1 MKIIRIIAFC
11 TVIAAALCSCNKS
24 GPAPG
29 KAGEVRFSAS
39 VGSFAFT
46 RATESALENGDRVRI
61 IAGSPINASAVGTV
75 SGTALS
81 LDSPIYWNEGQ
92 SESTTF
98 AAIFQ
103 KDGVADA
110 SVIIPYDLLYEG
122 NHAYEYHNLFM
133 TATRT
138 AAPEQAVALEFRH
151 PFSKITISITNN
163 LSGNAVT
170 KVEINEIVMEG
181 TLSVAEGTLALGS
194 SKVCFEAAKLADNS
208 YSAIVMPQTATPSI
222 VVTVASGTSYT
233 FVLAEAFTFVPGYAY
248 NAALTL
254 DPSVEPSHGDTVAF
268 TFTVTPWQD
277 GGDLGYTLS
286 DSYTPSWGIIGRL
299 NGVTDWGN
307 DAVFMKQTTQGT
319 EAWQGIWEGDITYA
333 PGDEFKLRWNK
344 NWEIQAGMSTAEGIY
359 YLTTGENSLWGSNN
373 TNIVLGTAYDAVNGV
388 TPLEAGSYHLRFV
401 YDGYKL
407 SVTKNQL

>member
-1 MKIIRIIAFC
+1 MKATRLIAFSA
-11 TVIAAALCSCNKS
+11 IAAAFLCACSKNGS
-24 GPAPG
+24 APG

-39 VGSFAFT
+39 VGSFAFS
-46 RATESALENGDRVRI
+46 RATESALENGDKVRI

-75 SGTALS
+75 EGTALT

-98 AAIFQ
+98 CAIYNKDDVAA
-103 KDGVADA
+103 ANA
-110 SVIIPYDLLYEG
+110 SVEYNLLYEG
-122 NHAYEYHNLFM
+122 NHAYEYHNLYM

-138 AAPEQAVALEFRH
+138 AAPESPVVLEFRH

-163 LSGNAVT
+163 LAGDAVT
-170 KVEINEIVMEG
+170 GVRITDMVMEG
-181 TLSVAEGTLALGS
+181 TLNIAEGSIALGS
-194 SKVCFEAAKLADNS
+194 DKVSFSAAKLSESVYA
-208 YSAIVMPQTATPSI
+208 AVVMPQTATPAI

-233 FVLAEAFTFVPGYAY
+233 FVLAGAFDFQPGYAY

-254 DPSVEPSHGDTVAF
+254 EPSVTPSHGDPVAF
-268 TFTVTPWQD
+268 SFTVIQWQD

-286 DSYTPSWGIIGRL
+286 DSYTPCWGVIGTL

-307 DAVFMKQTTQGT
+307 EAVYMTQTSTGT
-319 EAWQGIWEGDITYA
+319 EAWQGVWEGDINYA

-344 NWEIQAGMSTAEGIY
+344 AWDIQAGMSTAEGVHY
-359 YLTTGENSLWGSNN
+359 AVAGENSLWGSNN
-373 TNIVLGTAYDAVNGV
+373 TNIVLGSAYDEVNGV
-388 TPLEAGSYHLRFV
+388 TPLAAGSYHLRFV

-407 SVTKNQL
+407 TVTKN